1 MLSFKVK
8 CRFSC
13 IRFERHLSIRKSSTI
28 GDALSTNIDRNLA
41 QNQILLDLKQNLTF
55 QKEENDNESNVPQL
69 TLIEHDTIVSKRLP
83 RYRSMKKYCDPFQN
97 IPQLAH
103 NLHTTLTSP
112 GVHYQSDPRTRWPN
126 YDPSLLSIP
135 HIDELKMDKIGSFT
149 PSSKDNKLLSIAT
162 KHNLKNTKQK
172 KFIKYFS
179 STSSMTSLLIKFHK
193 MLSNDRPINT
203 SMFSKSFPQK
213 TSFTSTSD
221 IPTSLVVTK
230 KSHDIYSVDADRS
243 VDTEITLSIL
253 GNALELMLTKS
264 PTEFQKYLKSNE
276 DEPEVDE
283 SAYHYARI
291 GKFMVRSQLD
301 AVDSRL
307 PGTGTFDIKTRAV
320 CAIRMD
326 LAHTDYFPTNY
337 EITKTYGV
345 FESFERELFDA
356 ARIVMFKYS
365 LQARLGNMDG
375 IFMAFHNI
383 KKFLGYQY
391 LPLSEIDNI
400 FFGDY
405 ELLGNNYNYPA
416 LEKKSN
422 DRSDDE
428 VNKNNQEK
436 LQNIVDDFHNN
447 YQTKR
452 EALSSFV
459 ADHELRF
466 SVELLTRLLDI
477 ITKELD
483 GKPFRVMFKKMK
495 RRSPT
500 TDKDVETSSYDS
512 IVCVVNLLSSQSL
525 AELQMM
531 AKDRLEENKHL
542 TKDLIYEDMTPS
554 ERIKFF
560 NKYVSEFK
568 QKYFSL
574 NNSIMQ
580 ANGDKLLAYEI
591 TVKHYFNDVECQEK
605 HPFPTVDFL
614 DHTKNQRWDLE
625 YEINMINNLQEKNYL
640 YNKMIKDIAFNA
652 FRETEGVDIDVYTED
667 GVKYDENA
675 SIFQNMTRAYSAK
688 ATKRSACKY

>member
-1 MLSFKVK
+1 MLSLRLKGIYIRIRAEQPLFK
-8 CRFSC
+8 RTN
-13 IRFERHLSIRKSSTI
+13 ST
-28 GDALSTNIDRNLA
+28 LSTSVPANDEHNLI
-41 QNQILLDLKQNLTF
+41 QNDILKGLKKNLTF
-55 QKEENDNESNVPQL
+55 PYKNNKGDSAIPSVSLVESGKIL
-69 TLIEHDTIVSKRLP
+69 GKKLP
-83 RYRSMKKYCDPFQN
+83 NYHSMKKYCDPFEN

-112 GVHYQSDPRTRWPN
+112 GVHYQSDPRTKWSN
-126 YDPSLLSIP
+126 FDASLQSIP
-135 HIDELKMDKIGSFT
+135 HIDELKMDKISSFT
-149 PSSKDNKLLSIAT
+149 PSSKDTRLLSIAS
-162 KHNLKNTKQK
+162 KFNSMNKNQK

-193 MLSNDRPINT
+193 LLSNNRPINT
-203 SMFSKSFPQK
+203 SMFSKSFPQS
-213 TSFTSTSD
+213 TNFTSTSD
-221 IPTSLVVTK
+221 IPTSLVVTQ
-230 KSHDIYSVDADRS
+230 KSKNIYSVDADRS
-243 VDTEITLSIL
+243 IDTEITLSVL
-253 GNALELMLTKS
+253 GNALELMLTK
-264 PTEFQKYLKSNE
+264 PPHEFQKYLKGNNE
-276 DEPEVDE
+276 DPEVDE

-291 GKFMVRSQLD
+291 GSFMVRSQLD

-337 EITKTYGV
+337 EITKTHGV

-405 ELLGNNYNYPA
+405 ELVGNQYDFPE
-416 LEKKSN
+416 LERKSN
-422 DRSDDE
+422 DQTDE
-428 VNKNNQEK
+428 EVSKSNQEK
-436 LQNIVDDFHNN
+436 MQNIVDDFHNA

-459 ADHELRF
+459 ADYEIRL
-466 SVELLTRLLDI
+466 SIELLTKLLDR
-477 ITKELD
+477 ITQELE
-483 GKPFRVMFKKMK
+483 GKPFRVMFKRMK
-495 RRSPT
+495 RRVPT
-500 TDKDVETSSYDS
+500 TDKDGEPLTYYSL
-512 IVCVVNLLSSQSL
+512 VCVVNPLTNKSLS
-525 AELQMM
+525 ELQMM
-531 AKDRLEENKHL
+531 AKDRIEENKHL
-542 TKDLIYEDMTPS
+542 VKDLLYEEMTPS
-554 ERIKFF
+554 QRIKFF
-560 NKYVSEFK
+560 TKHVSEFK
-568 QKYFSL
+568 SKYFNL
-574 NNSIMQ
+574 NRSIMKSSSD
-580 ANGDKLLAYEI
+580 NLLAYEI
-591 TVKHYFNDVECQEK
+591 TAKHYFNGVRCEEK
-605 HPFPTVDFL
+605 YPFPTVDFL
-614 DHTKNQRWDLE
+614 DKTKKQQWDLE
-625 YEINMINNLQEKNYL
+625 YEINNINNIQEKSYL

-652 FRETEGVDIDVYTED
+652 FRENEGVNVDVYTEE